1 MLQQV
6 QELIQQLEQRSITQ
20 KMVEDRVEKL
30 EEEAARQPNET
41 TEPLNETTE
50 DAEMAS

>member
-1 MLQQV
+1 MLSQV
-6 QELIQQLEQRSITQ
+6 QELIQQLEQRNITQ

-30 EEEAARQPNET
+30 EEEAARQTNGN
-41 TEPLNETTE
+41 TENSNITTE